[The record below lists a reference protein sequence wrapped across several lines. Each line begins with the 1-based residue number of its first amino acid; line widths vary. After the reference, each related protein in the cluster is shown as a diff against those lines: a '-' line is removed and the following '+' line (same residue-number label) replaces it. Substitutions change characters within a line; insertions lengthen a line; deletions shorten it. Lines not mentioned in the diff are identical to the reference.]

1 MRSPQRGL
9 FSTTDILYTGF
20 VRFTVWGRTFMGPS
34 ATDYQAGSADPSSIT
49 SSLLR
54 RVKVQQPEAWR
65 QLVRLFGPVVYGWC
79 RQSGIQPADAA
90 DVAQETFRAVS
101 AGVEKFRRQ
110 QPGDSFRGW
119 LWTITRNKIRDHF
132 RHRRDHP
139 AAEGGTNAQQQ
150 WAQIP
155 DAPPP
160 STITGRQSGSSQS
173 LTHQGLKLI
182 RGEFEDRT
190 WQAFWRTTVDHQPA
204 AEVADELGMTRAAV
218 YKAKSRV
225 MRRIRQELGELLG

>member
-1 MRSPQRGL
+1 
-9 FSTTDILYTGF
+9 
-20 VRFTVWGRTFMGPS
+20 MGTS

-49 SSLLR
+49 SGLLG

-101 AGVEKFRRQ
+101 AGVEKFHRQ

-132 RHRRDHP
+132 RRYRDHP

-160 STITGRQSGSSQS
+160 STSTGRQPSVSQS
-173 LTHQGLKLI
+173 LTHRGLELI

-190 WQAFWRTTVDHQPA
+190 WQAFWRTTVDHQLS
-204 AEVADELGMTRAAV
+204 AEVADELGLARADV
-218 YKAKSRV
+218 YQAKSRV
-225 MRRIRQELGELLG
+225 MRRILQVLDELLG

>member
-1 MRSPQRGL
+1 
-9 FSTTDILYTGF
+9 
-20 VRFTVWGRTFMGPS
+20 MGPS
-34 ATDYQAGSADPSSIT
+34 ATDYQAGSADPSSI
-49 SSLLR
+49 SSGLLG

-90 DVAQETFRAVS
+90 DVVQETFRAVS

-119 LWTITRNKIRDHF
+119 LWTIARNKIRDHF
-132 RHRRDHP
+132 RRYRDFP
-139 AAEGGTNAQQQ
+139 AAEGGTDAQQQ

-155 DAPPP
+155 DTPPP
-160 STITGRQSGSSQS
+160 STITGGQSGSSQS
-173 LTHQGLKLI
+173 LTRRGLKLI
-182 RGEFEDRT
+182 RGEFEDCT

-218 YKAKSRV
+218 YQAKYRV
-225 MRRIRQELGELLG
+225 MRRIRLELGELLG